1 MRLSRSLLAAALCAA
16 FCLAPAQAARP
27 SDAQIDQLMESMNYE
42 RMKREIVQQMRGS
55 AEMMAQAATGD
66 RLTAEQRASLARIT
80 EKQMASIERLLEWK
94 QVAPIY
100 RKVYGDVFEAAE
112 VQAMIDFYRTPAGK
126 SILEKMPLA
135 MGRTMQEMQPL
146 MARLFEDLRRELQR
160 DMQSLIVES
169 GEHAGHDHGNEP
181 IVATVPDAPPAPPAP
196 PAPKPAKDE

>member
-27 SDAQIDQLMESMNYE
+27 TDAQIDQLMESMNYE

-55 AEMMAQAATGD
+55 AEMMAQAAAGD
-66 RLTAEQRASLARIT
+66 RLTDAQRASVARIT
-80 EKQMASIERLLEWK
+80 EKQMATVEKLLEWK

-100 RKVYGDVFEAAE
+100 RKVYGEVFEASE

-146 MARLFEDLRRELQR
+146 LKRLFEDLQRDLQR
-160 DMQSLIVES
+160 DMQSMIDAS
-169 GEHAGHDHGNEP
+169 GGHDGHDHGEESIQP
-181 IVATVPDAPPAPPAP
+181 VDPPPPAPPAP
-196 PAPKPAKDE
+196 PAPKPAKGE